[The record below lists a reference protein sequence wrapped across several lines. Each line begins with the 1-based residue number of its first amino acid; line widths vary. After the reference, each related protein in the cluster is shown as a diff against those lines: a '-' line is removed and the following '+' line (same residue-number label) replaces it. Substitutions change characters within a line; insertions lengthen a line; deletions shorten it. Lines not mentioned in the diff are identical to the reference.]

1 MGGCGAL
8 DVRGNHNSHKPG
20 YSPNP
25 SGSCQNTNMPSSQ
38 PRTCTLF
45 TTSPMPRLPRMQHKF
60 WLIAEHAQCP
70 FLPRCQAIMPPS
82 PVRHKPARCPPPPHV
97 QCNMQLPPKRTRIC
111 HCQCHQTTAA
121 TLRWWRGAPSARWLR
136 TGLLLRCRCRHRD
149 QHLLG
154 QRRLFFIRCTASN
167 AILRKMW
174 H

>member
-1 MGGCGAL
+1 MCGGTTTPIKLGTPQTLQVVVKIQTCPPAIPAPAHCLPPPQCLGCQEC
-8 DVRGNHNSHKPG
+8 NTN
-20 YSPNP
+20 
-25 SGSCQNTNMPSSQ
+25 SGSLLSM
-38 PRTCTLF
+38 
-45 TTSPMPRLPRMQHKF
+45 HK
-60 WLIAEHAQCP
+60 CP

-121 TLRWWRGAPSARWLR
+121 TLRWWRGAPSAHWLR

-167 AILRKMW
+167 AILRNMW